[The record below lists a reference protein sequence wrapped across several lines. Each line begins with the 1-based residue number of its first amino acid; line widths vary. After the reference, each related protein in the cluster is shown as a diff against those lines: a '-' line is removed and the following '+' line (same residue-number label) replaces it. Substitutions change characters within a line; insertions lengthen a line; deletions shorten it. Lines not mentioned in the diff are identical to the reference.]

1 MPFYQKQSQIS
12 ELHLEYDHIITFPLC
27 VSSKKH
33 KSSNREK
40 RVTQTIKGLWV
51 SSLVFPCTFSTFS
64 SPCLGT
70 SSTNN
75 LRGKRDGLFSTC
87 MYMHI
92 IYSHSQNQISIIINC
107 YHVAEDL
114 GGPLHQE
121 QCLVHNARHFAMELI
136 LCLQYI
142 HGALW
147 HLCKQSYQTEVPPV
161 GVACVVQDTFRTQ
174 LQMYHFLPELNQ

>member
-1 MPFYQKQSQIS
+1 
-12 ELHLEYDHIITFPLC
+12 
-27 VSSKKH
+27 
-33 KSSNREK
+33 
-40 RVTQTIKGLWV
+40 
-51 SSLVFPCTFSTFS
+51 
-64 SPCLGT
+64 
-70 SSTNN
+70 
-75 LRGKRDGLFSTC
+75 

-114 GGPLHQE
+114 GSPLHQE

-147 HLCKQSYQTEVPPV
+147 HLCKQSYHTEVPPV

-174 LQMYHFLPELNQ
+174 LQMYHFLPELN